1 MSTIG
6 SSHENLNMNT
16 GSISTIASTND
27 LLLPALPNIGI
38 ASNVTNNPT
47 QPRTELGIVKN
58 KGGSLDNLE
67 NPKPRPDTNSLVGSQ
82 KGKSKAGPFPHS
94 ELSNTSSIASFSSKS
109 KRLTSELANIDS
121 VSPVSS
127 VSSQK
132 LRQNHIATNMTTNT
146 IAIYQTEFPRL
157 EASYSGR
164 NLQKRVISSVLP
176 ANDVVNDEFP
186 SVESIFE
193 GVAKNL
199 ASDEK
204 LWELINKL
212 CTP

>member
-6 SSHENLNMNT
+6 SSHENLNKNT
-16 GSISTIASTND
+16 GSMSTIASTKD
-27 LLLPALPNIGI
+27 LLLPALPNIAI
-38 ASNVTNNPT
+38 PSNVTANPT
-47 QPRTELGIVKN
+47 QPRTELGSVQN
-58 KGGSLDNLE
+58 KVGSLDNLE

-121 VSPVSS
+121 VSSVSS

-132 LRQNHIATNMTTNT
+132 LRQNANT

-157 EASYSGR
+157 EGSNSGR

-176 ANDVVNDEFP
+176 ANDAVNDEFP

-199 ASDEK
+199 ELDEK